1 MTTADM
7 GDIRGMYEGIKKA
20 TGPNS
25 RKTAPLKDLNGNVIL
40 DKTKQMERWVEHYG
54 ELYSRETK
62 VTDAALEAVETLPT
76 MPHLDELP
84 TMDELLSAIKSMPIR
99 KAPGKDGIPP
109 ELIKVAVDPLANH
122 LLDLLHQCW
131 EEGKVPQDMKDSV
144 IVTLYKNKGDR
155 SDCIN
160 HRGISLM
167 SIVGK
172 CFARVVLTRLQ
183 ELAERVY
190 PDSQCGFRAIRS
202 TTDMIFSV
210 RQLQEMCREQDQP
223 LYIAFIDLT
232 KAFDLVS
239 RDGLF
244 KLLPKIGCPP
254 GLLNIIRSF
263 HEGMQ
268 GTVQYDGNYSKPFEI
283 LSGVKQGCV
292 LAPTLFG
299 IFFAL
304 MLTYAFG
311 NSTQGIHLH
320 TRSNGKLFNLSRL
333 KA

>member
-1 MTTADM
+1 
-7 GDIRGMYEGIKKA
+7 
-20 TGPNS
+20 
-25 RKTAPLKDLNGNVIL
+25 
-40 DKTKQMERWVEHYG
+40 
-54 ELYSRETK
+54 
-62 VTDAALEAVETLPT
+62 
-76 MPHLDELP
+76 
-84 TMDELLSAIKSMPIR
+84 
-99 KAPGKDGIPP
+99 
-109 ELIKVAVDPLANH
+109 
-122 LLDLLHQCW
+122 
-131 EEGKVPQDMKDSV
+131 
-144 IVTLYKNKGDR
+144 
-155 SDCIN
+155 
-160 HRGISLM
+160 M

-183 ELAERVY
+183 EIAERVY
-190 PDSQCGFRAIRS
+190 PESQCGFRATRS

-210 RQLQEMCREQDQP
+210 RQLQEICREQDQP

-232 KAFDLVS
+232 KVFDLVS

-244 KLLPKIGCPP
+244 KLPPKIGCPP

-304 MLTYAFG
+304 MLKYAFG
-311 NSTQGIHLH
+311 KFTQGIHLH
-320 TRSNGKLFNLSRL
+320 TRSDGKLFNLSRL
-333 KA
+333 KAQSKVDKKLIREMLYADDAAVVAHSQDELQALSLLG